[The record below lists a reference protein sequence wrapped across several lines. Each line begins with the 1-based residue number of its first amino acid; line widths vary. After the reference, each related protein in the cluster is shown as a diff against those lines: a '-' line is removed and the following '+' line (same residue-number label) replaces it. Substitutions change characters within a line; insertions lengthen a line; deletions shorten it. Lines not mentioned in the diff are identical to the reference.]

1 MWIVKGTFLGAWL
14 FAFGTIAF
22 LYFALFRNLP
32 HLSAVSLNLITGLTT
47 QNTWW
52 WVALVACIAIG
63 CALIGSW
70 PRKVSPAMWITL
82 LITSVIPLGL
92 LGLVIVIWSKFKALP
107 N

>member
-1 MWIVKGTFLGAWL
+1 MDKGTFVGAWL

-22 LYFALFRNLP
+22 LYFALFRNRP
-32 HLSAVSLNLITGLTT
+32 PLSAVSLGLITGPTT
-47 QNTWW
+47 QNNWW

-63 CALIGSW
+63 CALVSSW
-70 PRKVSPAMWITL
+70 PRKVPSPIWITL

-92 LGLVIVIWSKFKALP
+92 LGLVFVIWSRARALQ